1 MNAFDTFDTF
11 DEGMEILGYHE
22 FWEFPS
28 IVLKSTDVG
37 YSSPDAPWC
46 NRRTYGLDGA
56 FIGEGSEGKKYVL

>member
-1 MNAFDTFDTF
+1 
-11 DEGMEILGYHE
+11 MEILGYHE

-28 IVLKSTDVG
+28 IVLNSTDVG